1 MRLMFQ
7 NECPPP
13 TFSFPQT
20 PDMEVLV
27 GETAFSREGMAAET
41 LRLNLELQCSRKL
54 QITTDNHDQSALVLQ
69 PLTLSWI
76 PAPFKSSFLSS
87 KSWISRSFSF

>member
-1 MRLMFQ
+1 MKLMFQ
-7 NECPPP
+7 NKCPSP